1 MNLPFVLDV
10 AIGLVFTYLIL
21 SLLASELQELLATVL
36 QWRAKHLKDSIEN
49 LLSGGSGSQDE
60 DRVRHLVDRLYS
72 DPLIENVNQQAKGL
86 VSTWFR
92 RISSFLFPGNR
103 KGAFGG
109 TRSTG
114 PSYIASETFA
124 TSIIE
129 EVGITSLINK
139 LTEVRFEKFVE
150 RIIGHYSVD
159 ATGAIQ
165 IPSDDQ
171 FRDDWERGGIR
182 GIAAKA
188 GIASLQDDAPFQLLV
203 DDYDQALRAY
213 KNKQASLATSVERM
227 GEGLDGY
234 IEARCD
240 PSNPDQTLKNYARR
254 LKSFKLSVFGEQNE
268 RAILSGGLK
277 PSIAEIAELV
287 NYNSNTYKE
296 VAAAY
301 ERLAN
306 QARPIDAQVN
316 AIVQTQIEDYKVG
329 LPLGA
334 ADQIR
339 TYDDLPFDQQQLF
352 LENALKDLTEDDRQL
367 YEDYQTYKKIR
378 NGLNRLPDSVK
389 ESLAILARR
398 AQTRVH
404 QVDNELQQF
413 QDEIA
418 LWFDRSMSRAS
429 GVYKRNAKGV
439 AILLGI
445 CLAAGSN
452 ADTFHIFNRLSSD
465 DSLRRIITDRAA
477 SLDLSASKSPRF
489 SAQLEDLKNQTDAV
503 LRDIAF
509 PISWSPA
516 NLERQLGCPS
526 PQVAEPQAGSPSAQ
540 SAASPT
546 EGSQVKQQWAALY
559 QTCVPGGQASPDT
572 LVPLQLAQILANR
585 PLGFLRMLSGWILS
599 GIAIAM
605 GAPFWFDLLGKLVNV
620 RNSGGKPQPKT
631 VDGNVDSN

>member
-10 AIGLVFTYLIL
+10 AIGLIFTYLIL

-49 LLSGGSGSQDE
+49 LLAGGTGTPDE

-72 DPLIENVNQQAKGL
+72 DPLLENVNQQAKG
-86 VSTWFR
+86 VISTGFR
-92 RISSFLFPGNR
+92 RISGLFPGNR

-124 TSIIE
+124 TSILE
-129 EVGITSLINK
+129 EIGITSLIDK
-139 LTEVRFEKFVE
+139 LTEVRFEKFVD
-150 RIIGHYSVD
+150 RIVGHYSVD
-159 ATGAIQ
+159 ATGTIT

-171 FRDDWERGGIR
+171 FRDNWERGGIR
-182 GIAAKA
+182 IISAKA
-188 GIASLQDDAPFQLLV
+188 GIANLQDDDNFKLLI
-203 DDYDQALRAY
+203 DDYHDILRAF
-213 KNKQASLATSVERM
+213 KNKQSSLTTSVERM
-227 GEGLDGY
+227 GEGLDSY
-234 IEARCD
+234 IEACSD
-240 PSNPDQTLKNYARR
+240 PNTSDQTLKAYARR
-254 LKSFKLSVFGEQNE
+254 LKSFKLSTFGEHNE

-277 PSIAEIAELV
+277 PSISEIAELV
-287 NYNSNTYKE
+287 NHSSNTYKE
-296 VAAAY
+296 VETAY

-316 AIVQTQIEDYKVG
+316 AIVQAQIEDYKLG
-329 LPLGA
+329 LPPREA
-334 ADQIR
+334 EQIR
-339 TYDDLPFDQQQLF
+339 SYDDLPIDQQQLF
-352 LENALKDLTEDDRQL
+352 LSNGLKDLTEDDRQL

-378 NGLNRLPDSVK
+378 NGLSRLPDSVK

-404 QVDNELQQF
+404 QVDNELHQF
-413 QDEIA
+413 RDEIA

-439 AILLGI
+439 AILLGV

-489 SAQLEDLKNQTDAV
+489 SAQLEDLKNQTDSV

-526 PQVAEPQAGSPSAQ
+526 PQTAEPQTGSPSAQ
-540 SAASPT
+540 SATSPT
-546 EGSQVKQQWAALY
+546 EGTQVKQQWVALY
-559 QTCVPGGQASPDT
+559 QTCVPGGQTSSDT

-631 VDGNVDSN
+631 ADGNVDQN